1 VRATQE
7 LAQDVGVGADV
18 VAARVADVGAESRWG
33 LIPHPA
39 CEVTRHEWSLFRHC
53 WALFK
58 LVLTILATLVLLDN
72 MQALS
77 YFGRVAAET
86 DSAYLEGLRSELR
99 PHRLAGWWCCW

>member
-1 VRATQE
+1 
-7 LAQDVGVGADV
+7 V
-18 VAARVADVGAESRWG
+18 VAARVAHVGGESRWR

-39 CEVTRHEWSLFRHC
+39 CEVTGHEWSLFRHC

-86 DSAYLEGLRSELR
+86 DSANLEGLQSELR
-99 PHRLAGWWCCW
+99 HTGWRPGGVAGDHGALRVSRAA